1 MAEGFFYFC
10 AMAIIFF
17 DDNAHQTLLPLT
29 FTRPVAD
36 LRIGIL
42 TIAEKW
48 SKRFDLDF
56 SWYTQPWLQGKFPIG
71 IEERNLFING
81 AFCPDEVLIAAILAL
96 HGNEALKYGE
106 KLVAV
111 KLNERD
117 ALEFDPKGEFDKTVD
132 LKHKP
137 VVITYPEDIF
147 RNNDAELRKDFKL
160 LTEGRKSAAISPTN
174 IIIGKDFFA
183 EEGAIADCSTFNTT
197 NGPIYLAGNTEVWE
211 GTHIRGAFALG
222 EHSQVKMGTKIYG
235 ATTVGSYCRVGG
247 ELNNAVIWG
256 YSSKGHEGYLGNA
269 VVGEWCNIG
278 ADSNNSNLKNNYDDV
293 KLWDYTTQ
301 RFRKTG
307 LQFCGL
313 IMADHAKCAINT
325 MFNTGTV
332 VGVSANVFGAGF
344 PRNFVPDFSWGGAQG
359 YEVYSIK
366 KMFETAGK
374 VFARR
379 DHRTFDE
386 NEQNILKKVF
396 ELTEEFR
403 RF

>member
-1 MAEGFFYFC
+1 
-10 AMAIIFF
+10 MAIILF
-17 DDNAHQTLLPLT
+17 DDNAHQTLRPLT

-48 SKRFDLDF
+48 SKYLKLDHSF
-56 SWYTQPWLQGKFPIG
+56 YTQPWLQGKFPVK
-71 IEERNLFING
+71 IETDNIFING
-81 AFCPDEVLIAAILAL
+81 SVCPDEFLTDAINNLKTGEAIKYDDHLI
-96 HGNEALKYGE
+96 
-106 KLVAV
+106 AV
-111 KLNERD
+111 KLSATEAAVFNLQAE
-117 ALEFDPKGEFDKTVD
+117 LDKADTVN
-132 LKHKP
+132 HTP
-137 VVITYPEDIF
+137 VIIRHPEDIF
-147 RNNDAELRKDFKL
+147 RKNDIELRKDYTL
-160 LTEGRKSAAISPTN
+160 LTKGRISATISPTN
-174 IIIGKDFFA
+174 TIIGNDFFA
-183 EEGAIADCSTFNTT
+183 EEGAIAECSTFNTT
-197 NGPIYLAGNTEVWE
+197 NGPIYLSANTEVWE
-211 GTHIRGAFALG
+211 GTHIRGAFAIC
-222 EHSQVKMGTKIYG
+222 EHSQVKMGSKIYG
-235 ATTVGSYCRVGG
+235 ATTVGPYSRVGG

-256 YSSKGHEGYLGNA
+256 YSSKGHEGYLGNS
-269 VVGEWCNIG
+269 VLGEWCNIG
-278 ADSNNSNLKNNYDDV
+278 ADSNNSNLKNNYEDV

-344 PRNFVPDFSWGGAQG
+344 PRNFVPDFAWGGAQG
-359 YEVYSIK
+359 FEVYSLK
-366 KMFETAGK
+366 KMFDTAGK

-386 NEQNILKKVF
+386 NEQEILKKAF
-396 ELTEEFR
+396 ELTEEHR

>member
-1 MAEGFFYFC
+1 
-10 AMAIIFF
+10 MAIIFF
-17 DDNAHQTLLPLT
+17 DDNAHQSLLPLT

-48 SKRFDLDF
+48 TKYLKGDF
-56 SWYTQPWLQGKFPIG
+56 SFHTQEWLQGKFPLK
-71 IEERNLFING
+71 IEEDNLFIYG
-81 AFCPDEVLIAAILAL
+81 GVCPDEHLLEAIDRL
-96 HGNEALKYGE
+96 HHGEALAYNGQ
-106 KLVAV
+106 LLAV
-111 KLNERD
+111 KLNESG
-117 ALEFDPKGEFDKTVD
+117 ALSFDPKTEFDRVVKFEQ
-132 LKHKP
+132 LP
-137 VVITYPEDIF
+137 VLIRYPEDIF
-147 RNNDAELRKDFKL
+147 RKNDIELRRDFNL
-160 LTEGRKSAAISPTN
+160 LTKGRSSASISATN
-174 IIIGKDFFA
+174 IIIGNDFFA

-197 NGPIYLAGNTEVWE
+197 NGPIYLANNTEVWE
-211 GTHIRGAFALG
+211 GTHIRGAFAIG
-222 EHSQVKMGTKIYG
+222 EHSQVKMGSKIYG
-235 ATTVGSYCRVGG
+235 ATTVGPYCRVGG

-269 VVGEWCNIG
+269 VLGEWCNIG

-293 KLWDYTTQ
+293 KLWDYASQ

-332 VGVSANVFGAGF
+332 VGVSANIFGAGF
-344 PRNFVPDFSWGGAQG
+344 PRNFIPDFSWGGPQG
-359 YEVYSIK
+359 LETYSLK
-366 KMFETAGK
+366 RMFVTAEK

-379 DHRTFDE
+379 DHRNFDE

-396 ELTEEFR
+396 ELTEEHR

>member
-1 MAEGFFYFC
+1 
-10 AMAIIFF
+10 MAIILF

-48 SKRFDLDF
+48 AKYLDLDF
-56 SWYTQPWLQGKFPIG
+56 SYHTQDWLQRKFPVS

-81 AFCPDEVLIAAILAL
+81 AFCPDEKLIEAIKPL
-96 HGNEALKYGE
+96 HGNEALMYGNT
-106 KLVAV
+106 LVAV
-111 KLNERD
+111 KLNETD
-117 ALEFDPKGEFDKTVD
+117 ALKFHPQAEFQRVVNLE
-132 LKHKP
+132 HEP
-137 VVITYPEDIF
+137 VFIRYPEDIF
-147 RNNDAELRKDFKL
+147 RKNDAELRKDFKL
-160 LTEGRKSAAISPTN
+160 LTGGRKSAPISGTN
-174 IIIGKDFFA
+174 TIIGNDFFA
-183 EEGAIADCSTFNTT
+183 EEGAVAECSTFNTT
-197 NGPIYLAGNTEVWE
+197 NGPIYLAANTEVWE
-211 GTHIRGAFALG
+211 GTHIRGAFALC
-222 EHSQVKMGTKIYG
+222 ERSQVKMGAKIYG
-235 ATTVGSYCRVGG
+235 ATTVGPYCRVGG

-269 VVGEWCNIG
+269 VLGEWCNIG
-278 ADSNNSNLKNNYDDV
+278 ADTNNSNLKNNYDDV
-293 KLWDYTTQ
+293 KLWDYSTQ

-332 VGVSANVFGAGF
+332 AGVSANIFGAGF
-344 PRNFVPDFSWGGAQG
+344 PRNFIPDFSWGGPQG
-359 YEVYSIK
+359 YEIYSLK

-379 DHRTFDE
+379 DHRVF
-386 NEQNILKKVF
+386 NEAEQDILRKVF
-396 ELTEEFR
+396 ELTVVHR